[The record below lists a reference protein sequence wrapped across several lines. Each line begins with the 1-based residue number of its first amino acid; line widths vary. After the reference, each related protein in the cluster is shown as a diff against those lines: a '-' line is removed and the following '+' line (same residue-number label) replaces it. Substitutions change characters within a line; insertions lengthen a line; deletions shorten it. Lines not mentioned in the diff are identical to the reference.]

1 MEGLQNSYQKPKKFQ
16 VEILSPEELEY
27 YADPEDYTYALRYRL
42 PQEGFI
48 TIILLNQPPEEV
60 DVDEVEETV
69 LRRYEREKQNI
80 VQKWALSGDNQLM
93 EDYDENGVLYFYC
106 DLDPALFGKPV
117 RITGRDLGEM
127 RLRFEMARDA
137 LVEQDK
143 RGYATSERTLW
154 GFYTTVICPEEYET
168 PFDDEES
175 YERWLAEKEEEERQ
189 KTDIERESD
198 ELQDM
203 FWELLE
209 LAVFGSDE
217 EHRFAR
223 RFLRDM
229 VSPAGIETFN
239 RDYCD
244 ALDHHD
250 DRKILLKQMDA
261 VKPADDRVFQDFLT
275 QAIDIDRK
283 FSENSLAEKIGCAA
297 STISRIRSGGTQQPR
312 KRLVLQIGVAI
323 GVPADQF
330 RQFVLSSG
338 HQFPTTKADIVILD
352 CLRKG
357 IKNYDKIMF
366 EASRYDGSLYRA

>member
-1 MEGLQNSYQKPKKFQ
+1 MADLQSSYKKPKKFK
-16 VEILSPEELEY
+16 VEVLPDEELGYLAET
-27 YADPEDYTYALRYRL
+27 ADYTYALRYSL
-42 PQEGFI
+42 PQEGFS
-48 TIILLNQPPEEV
+48 TIMLINQPPEEV
-60 DVDEVEETV
+60 NVNEVIETV
-69 LRRYEREKQNI
+69 LRRYEWEKQSI
-80 VQKWALSGDNQLM
+80 IKKWALSGDNQLM

-117 RITGRDLGEM
+117 RITGRNLEEM
-127 RLRFEMARDA
+127 RLRFEMAHDE

-143 RGYATSERTLW
+143 RGYTTPERTLRDC
-154 GFYTTVICPEEYET
+154 YTSFICPDDDET

-175 YERWLAEKEEEERQ
+175 YERWLAEQEAEERQ
-189 KTDIERESD
+189 KTELERESE

-229 VSPAGIETFN
+229 VFISGIEGFN
-239 RDYCD
+239 REYCD
-244 ALDHHD
+244 ALDRHD
-250 DRKILLKQMDA
+250 ERKILLKQMDA
-261 VKPADDRVFQDFLT
+261 VKPEDDHVFQDFLT

-283 FSENSLAEKIGCAA
+283 FSENSLAETIGCAA
-297 STISRIRSGGTQQPR
+297 STISRIRSGDTQQPR

-352 CLRKG
+352 CLRRG
-357 IKNYDKIMF
+357 IKNYDKIMY
-366 EASRYDGSLYRA
+366 EASRYDGSIYRA